1 MCCSK
6 DGLLGSHTVRY
17 KSVPT
22 FLWNGTCSLHIQGEL
37 ICLRRLGGGVVLSK
51 VRIAL
56 AFRVK
61 RYKNSLILKINA
73 ARFSE
78 TSQLLTLTHQR
89 LPAVSFRNTTARS
102 SKPAD
107 NTFHRNVRTV
117 CSYTV

>member
-17 KSVPT
+17 KLVPT
-22 FLWNGTCSLHIQGEL
+22 FLTNGTYCLHIQGEL
-37 ICLRRLGGGVVLSK
+37 ICLGRLGGGVVLSE
-51 VRIAL
+51 VHIAL

-78 TSQLLTLTHQR
+78 TSELLKLTYQR
-89 LPAVSFRNTTARS
+89 LPIVSYRNTTVRS
-102 SKPAD
+102 SKLAD
-107 NTFHRNVRTV
+107 NMFRRNVRTDF
-117 CSYTV
+117 CYTV